1 MGGRHSAGECAN
13 LRNKL
18 SDRSS
23 IAGNRQKK
31 PEPEFIRVRT
41 LLHDNLS
48 RADVT
53 FSKDQRF
60 TEYSFPGTVGKAAQ
74 KSNSDNR
81 DLL

>member
-1 MGGRHSAGECAN
+1 MGGRHSACECAN

-18 SDRSS
+18 SDRAT

-31 PEPEFIRVRT
+31 PEPEFIRTRT

-53 FSKDQRF
+53 F
-60 TEYSFPGTVGKAAQ
+60 
-74 KSNSDNR
+74 
-81 DLL
+81 